1 MYKVW
6 PNFSL
11 EFGGEIGYSRNY
23 YSAYMMYS
31 RHSSLAQLFGDDSDG
46 FRSVLDDDGSD
57 MEICGGVRG
66 GPFLG
71 VLRLEGVN
79 FPYLGFLSPQ
89 IPLILFLGI

>member
-1 MYKVW
+1 MA
-6 PNFSL
+6 
-11 EFGGEIGYSRNY
+11 Y

-31 RHSSLAQLFGDDSDG
+31 RHSSLAQLFSDYDG
-46 FRSVLDDDGSD
+46 FRSGLDDDGSD

-89 IPLILFLGI
+89 TPLIL

>member
-1 MYKVW
+1 MA
-6 PNFSL
+6 
-11 EFGGEIGYSRNY
+11 Y

-46 FRSVLDDDGSD
+46 FRSELHDDGMD
-57 MEICGGVRG
+57 MEICGGVR
-66 GPFLG
+66 G

-89 IPLILFLGI
+89 TPLIL